1 MSVLTERTLR
11 FRRHVPCFTIL
22 LLDQRNSKA
31 KHANT
36 LQYHTFVDE
45 ARTTHTAT
53 MADEDDLDAFFD
65 EVSEVEAQVVEE
77 TEKQAPA
84 TTEDATKP
92 PEKEEPPAKRQKTVA
107 PTRPK
112 GVVVASSTSVVMAAK
127 EREEKVAQA
136 EKMAREEL
144 EQLQQQQQQ
153 QQQQRYQPSI
163 GPIGPVGPHAG
174 PPPMGAGGGS
184 IGPYFPGAAMPPPPA
199 DANNP
204 PAAKKKPVVRMAAGT
219 KWVDKSLEEW
229 PENDYRIFVGNLS
242 NEVTDEMLHQH
253 FSAYPSLARVKVVR
267 HAKEPDK
274 SKGFGFVSM
283 LDPLEC
289 AKAIRQM
296 DQTWL
301 ASRPI
306 RVKRSDW
313 KDRDFKTVK
322 KKQRKE
328 HKEQKRKGL
337 RF

>member
-1 MSVLTERTLR
+1 
-11 FRRHVPCFTIL
+11 
-22 LLDQRNSKA
+22 
-31 KHANT
+31 
-36 LQYHTFVDE
+36 
-45 ARTTHTAT
+45 

-65 EVSEVEAQVVEE
+65 EVSEVEAQVVVEE
-77 TEKQAPA
+77 TEKEDPTTT
-84 TTEDATKP
+84 TTEDAKKTA
-92 PEKEEPPAKRQKTVA
+92 EKEEPPAKRQKILA

-136 EKMAREEL
+136 EKAAREEL
-144 EQLQQQQQQ
+144 EQLQQQQQQQ

-174 PPPMGAGGGS
+174 PSPMGAGGGS

-204 PAAKKKPVVRMAAGT
+204 PAAPKKPVVRMAAGT

-229 PENDYRIFVGNLS
+229 PDNDYRIFVGNLS
-242 NEVTDEMLHQH
+242 NEVTDDMLHQH
-253 FSAYPSLARVKVVR
+253 FSKYPSLARVKVVR

-274 SKGFGFVSM
+274 SKGFGFVSL

-313 KDRDFKTVK
+313 KDRDFKTVQ